1 MPWLALQL
9 MVTLSPREADREDV
23 VCVIWISHLV
33 PRSGDII
40 NTHRVKQEKKGPLQ
54 NASQQESPPCN
65 SKIPIIVNFTLKTE
79 QQETKELSR
88 GHHVQA
94 ESWLQLQWLTMW
106 LVYEKVPKDRKWE
119 HANFWELFRAEH
131 SCKANSSQDLAQA
144 QWPLFAQGQSEHM
157 ALEITL
163 HF

>member
-1 MPWLALQL
+1 MSSLALQL

-94 ESWLQLQWLTMW
+94 ES
-106 LVYEKVPKDRKWE
+106 
-119 HANFWELFRAEH
+119 
-131 SCKANSSQDLAQA
+131 
-144 QWPLFAQGQSEHM
+144 
-157 ALEITL
+157 
-163 HF
+163 